1 MAFRPMRAPR
11 HAFQARTATRR
22 WTFRGQLAAVALVAS
37 LALSAAA
44 AHATPACAFLT
55 NCTTFESPSWL
66 AVPAGS
72 PGAPSTAGVLVS
84 CPQPPDSSNL
94 AFAIGS
100 DYQLSAEASPF
111 KLVVSRVMF
120 GPGAGLING
129 GNTGFYVTN
138 MESFGLAMKPIVGCV
153 TQPLTTTRSA
163 QQSNLIVNV
172 HQRQLTPTKQG
183 TRLGGTRQVTYTERC
198 KAGERLLEPIGGV
211 LFDTKRA
218 PSKLEISQVSLTKRI
233 TKGEAQFVVR
243 LGPDVSDDHHL
254 ALQMS
259 DVCRD

>member
-1 MAFRPMRAPR
+1 MTLQPMRAPR
-11 HAFQARTATRR
+11 HDRQSRVAIRR
-22 WTFRGQLAAVALVAS
+22 WASRGHLAAVALVAS
-37 LALSAAA
+37 LALPAAA
-44 AHATPACAFLT
+44 AHATPACAFLA

-72 PGAPSTAGVLVS
+72 PGVPSTAGVIVR
-84 CPQPPDSSNL
+84 CPQPSDSADL

-111 KLVVSRVMF
+111 LLVVSRVMF

-138 MESFGLAMKPIVGCV
+138 MESVGLAMKPIVGCV

-163 QQSNLIVNV
+163 QPSHLVVNV
-172 HQRQLTPTKQG
+172 HQVQLTPTRQG

-198 KAGERLLEPIGGV
+198 KAGERLLDPVGGV
-211 LFDTKRA
+211 LFDTRQA
-218 PSKLEISQVSLTKRI
+218 PSKLEISQVSLTRRI
-233 TKGEAQFVVR
+233 TNGEAKFVAR
-243 LGPDVSDDHHL
+243 LGPDVSDNHHL
-254 ALQMS
+254 TLQLT
-259 DVCRD
+259 DVCRA